1 MSKKVIVTIARQ
13 FGSGGREIGE
23 MVAKSLGF
31 EYHDKS
37 LISLAAEKSG
47 INHEVLKNTD
57 EKATPSFL
65 YSIAMGGMGMVPFS
79 HGMPYD
85 TPINDK
91 LFVLQSGIIEELA
104 KSNSCVFIGRC
115 ADFVLRD
122 FDNVVRVFIYADIN
136 KRAEEVAYRNNIPL
150 NEAKSLA
157 IKLDKKRANYYGYYT
172 SKKWGR
178 SENYDLM
185 IDTTKIGKEGAA
197 KIIEDFVKIIQNRV
211 DFN

>member
-47 INHEVLKNTD
+47 INHDVLKNTD

-115 ADFVLRD
+115 ADYVLRD
-122 FDNVVRVFIYADIN
+122 FDNVVRVFIYADID

-150 NEAKSLA
+150 SEARSLA
-157 IKLDKKRANYYGYYT
+157 VKLDKKRANYYGYYT

-197 KIIEDFVKIIQNRV
+197 QIIENFVKIVQNRV

>member
-1 MSKKVIVTIARQ
+1 MSKNIIVTIARQ
-13 FGSGGREIGE
+13 VGSGGREVGE
-23 MVAKSLGF
+23 LLAMELGY

-47 INHEVLKNTD
+47 ISREVIKNTD

-65 YSIAMGGMGMVPFS
+65 YSIAMGGMGLVPFS
-79 HGMPYD
+79 HGLPYD
-85 TPINDK
+85 TPVNDR

-104 KSNSCVFIGRC
+104 KANSCVFIGRC

-122 FDNVVRVFIYADIN
+122 CPNVIKVFIYADPD
-136 KRAEEVAYRNNIPL
+136 KRAEVIAKRNNVSL

-157 IKLDKKRANYYGYYT
+157 VKLDKKRANYYGYYT

-185 IDTTKIGKEGAA
+185 IDTTKIGITGAVRLI
-197 KIIEDFVKIIQNRV
+197 KKYVEMIYEKLD
-211 DFN
+211 

>member
-150 NEAKSLA
+150 NEAKNLA

>member
-136 KRAEEVAYRNNIPL
+136 KRAEEVAYRNNLPL

>member
-1 MSKKVIVTIARQ
+1 MSKNIIVTIARQ
-13 FGSGGREIGE
+13 VGSGGREVGE
-23 MVAKSLGF
+23 LLAMELGY

-47 INHEVLKNTD
+47 ISHEVLKNTD

-85 TPINDK
+85 TPVNDR

-104 KSNSCVFIGRC
+104 KANSCVFIGRC

-122 FDNVVRVFIYADIN
+122 FPNVVRVFIYADPD
-136 KRAEEVAYRNNIPL
+136 KRAEVISKRNNISL
-150 NEAKSLA
+150 NEAKNLA
-157 IKLDKKRANYYGYYT
+157 VKLDKKRANYYGYYT

-185 IDTTKIGKEGAA
+185 IDTTKIGITGAVRLI
-197 KIIEDFVKIIQNRV
+197 KKYVEMIYEKLD
-211 DFN
+211 

>member
-13 FGSGGREIGE
+13 FGSGGREVGE
-23 MVAKSLGF
+23 LVAKSLGF

-47 INHEVLKNTD
+47 ISHDVLKNTD

-115 ADFVLRD
+115 ADYVLRD
-122 FDNVVRVFIYADIN
+122 FDNVVRVFIYADID

>member
-136 KRAEEVAYRNNIPL
+136 KRAEEVAYRNNLPL

-157 IKLDKKRANYYGYYT
+157 LKLDKKRANYYGYYT

-185 IDTTKIGKEGAA
+185 IDTTKIGTEGAA
-197 KIIEDFVKIIQNRV
+197 KIIEEYIKLL
-211 DFN
+211 

>member
-1 MSKKVIVTIARQ
+1 MSKNIIDTIARQ
-13 FGSGGREIGE
+13 VGSGGREVGE
-23 MVAKSLGF
+23 LLAMELGF

-47 INHEVLKNTD
+47 ISHDVLKNTD

-85 TPINDK
+85 TPVNDR

-104 KSNSCVFIGRC
+104 KANSCVFIGRC

-122 FDNVVRVFIYADIN
+122 YPNVIRVFIYADPD
-136 KRAEEVAYRNNIPL
+136 KRAEVISKRNNISL
-150 NEAKSLA
+150 NEAKNLVV
-157 IKLDKKRANYYGYYT
+157 KLDKKRSNYYGYYT

-178 SENYDLM
+178 SENYDIM
-185 IDTTKIGKEGAA
+185 IDTTKIGITGAVRLI
-197 KIIEDFVKIIQNRV
+197 KKYVEMISEKMDK
-211 DFN
+211 

>member
-1 MSKKVIVTIARQ
+1 MSKNIIVTIARQ
-13 FGSGGREIGE
+13 VGSGGREVGE
-23 MVAKSLGF
+23 LLAMELGF

-47 INHEVLKNTD
+47 ISHDVLKNTD

-85 TPINDK
+85 TPVNDR

-104 KSNSCVFIGRC
+104 KANSCVFIGRC

-122 FDNVVRVFIYADIN
+122 YPNVIRVFIYADPD
-136 KRAEEVAYRNNIPL
+136 KRAEVISKRNNISL
-150 NEAKSLA
+150 NEAKNLVV
-157 IKLDKKRANYYGYYT
+157 KLDKKRSNYYGYYT

-178 SENYDLM
+178 SENYDIM
-185 IDTTKIGKEGAA
+185 IDTTKIGITGAVRLI
-197 KIIEDFVKIIQNRV
+197 KKYVEMISEKMDK
-211 DFN
+211 

>member
-47 INHEVLKNTD
+47 IIHDVLKNTD

-115 ADFVLRD
+115 ADYVLRD
-122 FDNVVRVFIYADIN
+122 FDNVVRVFIYADIS

-197 KIIEDFVKIIQNRV
+197 QIIENFVKIVQNRV

>member
-1 MSKKVIVTIARQ
+1 MSKNIIVTIARQ
-13 FGSGGREIGE
+13 VGSGGREVGE
-23 MVAKSLGF
+23 LLAMELGY

-47 INHEVLKNTD
+47 ISHEVIKNTD

-85 TPINDK
+85 TPVNDR

-104 KSNSCVFIGRC
+104 KANSCVFIGRC

-122 FDNVVRVFIYADIN
+122 FPNVVRVFIYADPD
-136 KRAEEVAYRNNIPL
+136 KRAEVIAKRNNVSL
-150 NEAKSLA
+150 NEAKNLA
-157 IKLDKKRANYYGYYT
+157 VKLDKKRANYYGYYT

-185 IDTTKIGKEGAA
+185 IDTTKIGITGAVRLI
-197 KIIEDFVKIIQNRV
+197 KKYVEMIYEKLD
-211 DFN
+211 

>member
-47 INHEVLKNTD
+47 ISHDVLKNTD

-104 KSNSCVFIGRC
+104 KSN
-115 ADFVLRD
+115 VLRD

-157 IKLDKKRANYYGYYT
+157 VKLDKKRANYYGYYT

-197 KIIEDFVKIIQNRV
+197 KIIEEFVKIVQNRV